1 MRIRKENSAFI
12 LVDVQER
19 LFPHIFEAEKLEKKL
34 QTLLQGL
41 QVLQVPIL
49 VSEQYTRGLGKTIG
63 SLQPL
68 LEGKPTAEKMAFSC
82 YQEERMALQ
91 IAHWGADFVILA
103 GIETHVCVLQTALDL
118 LEAGKKPII
127 VADAVS
133 SRFESDKL
141 IALQRLA
148 QAQCVITTV
157 ESLLFELC
165 VKAGTPT
172 FKEISRLV
180 K

>member
-1 MRIRKENSAFI
+1 MRIRKDNTAFI

-19 LFPHIFEAEKLEKKL
+19 LFPHIFEAERLEKKL
-34 QTLLQGL
+34 HTLISGL
-41 QVLQVPIL
+41 QILQVPIL
-49 VSEQYTRGLGKTIG
+49 VSEQYTKGLGKTIE

-68 LEGKPTAEKMAFSC
+68 VANLPTAEKMAFSC
-82 YQEERMALQ
+82 YQEERMVLQ
-91 IAHWGADFVILA
+91 IERWQANFVILA

-118 LEAGKKPII
+118 LEAGKTPVI

-133 SRFESDKL
+133 SRFENDKI
-141 IALQRLA
+141 IALQRLV
-148 QAQCVITTV
+148 QAQCLITTV